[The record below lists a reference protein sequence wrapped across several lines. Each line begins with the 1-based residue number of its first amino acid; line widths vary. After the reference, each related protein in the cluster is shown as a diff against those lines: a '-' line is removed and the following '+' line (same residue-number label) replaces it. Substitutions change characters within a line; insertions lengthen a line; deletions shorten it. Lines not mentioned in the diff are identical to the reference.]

1 VANVLIVDDEEV
13 VCKLLTMPISKA
25 KHHVTYAL
33 TLEEGLTCASDGSFD
48 VIFLDVN
55 LPDGNGLD
63 ALPKFKAAPSSPD
76 IIIITGAGNPDGAE
90 LAIRSGAWTY
100 IQ

>member
-1 VANVLIVDDEEV
+1 MANVLIVDDEV
-13 VCKLLTMPISKA
+13 TICKLLAMPIRKEN
-25 KHHVTYAL
+25 HHVMYAL
-33 TLEEGLTCASDGSFD
+33 TLEEGLTCAADGNFD

-63 ALPKFKAAPSSPD
+63 ALPRFKAAPSSPD

-90 LAIRSGAWTY
+90 LAIRSG
-100 IQ
+100 